1 MSVFTLTKVSLK
13 PTKEN
18 ERLES
23 FDAISKREHL
33 NHFLHITLV
42 HAQYVTL
49 GLMRKKSFFSH
60 QRDDRICNHLKQH
73 FLAF

>member
-33 NHFLHITLV
+33 NHFLHINLV
-42 HAQYVTL
+42 HAQFVTL
-49 GLMRKKSFFSH
+49 GLMRKNK
-60 QRDDRICNHLKQH
+60 RDDRICNHLKQH